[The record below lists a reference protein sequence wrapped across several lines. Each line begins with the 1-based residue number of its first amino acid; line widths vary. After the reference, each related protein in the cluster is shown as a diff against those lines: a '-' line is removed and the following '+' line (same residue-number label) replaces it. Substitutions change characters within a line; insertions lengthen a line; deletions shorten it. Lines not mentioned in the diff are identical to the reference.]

1 MVIARP
7 NAVAGSTPQV
17 PLEIHKG
24 GDLNFDLRWWSDE
37 TRVQPVYMSEARA
50 QVRSSTGELIL
61 DLAPMVVEN
70 RVVVRV
76 PAAVTAAILHR
87 GMAEWDCEVVAAV
100 SGETKKLAK
109 GRVQIF
115 EEVTQ

>member
-1 MVIARP
+1 MIVRP
-7 NAVAGSTPQV
+7 SSVAGSTPRV
-17 PLEIHKG
+17 PLELYKG
-24 GDLNFDLRWWSDE
+24 ADLNFDLRWWSDE

-50 QVRSSTGELIL
+50 QIRSSTGELVL
-61 DLAPMVVEN
+61 DLAPTVIEN
-70 RVVVRV
+70 RVVIRV
-76 PAAVTAAILHR
+76 PASVTEAITQR

-109 GRVQIF
+109 GSVQIF